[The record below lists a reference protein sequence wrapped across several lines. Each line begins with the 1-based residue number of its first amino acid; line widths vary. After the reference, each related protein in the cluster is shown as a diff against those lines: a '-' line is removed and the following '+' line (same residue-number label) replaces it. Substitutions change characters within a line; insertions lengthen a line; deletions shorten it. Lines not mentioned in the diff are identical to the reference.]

1 MKVDHVEGESINLIN
16 TSQVVPGESFPTNTE
31 IGKANQINTFKQV
44 YPKDN
49 NFELRCFLQIL
60 SAMLLNKT
68 LTKNSSSK
76 TGLEWAAQSCVLWR
90 DLSTKRSPSRQG
102 ENLSHYQN
110 QVLLFLK
117 PCSCHADKVKTS
129 PMIKIKCSSF

>member
-90 DLSTKRSPSRQG
+90 DLSTKRSRCRQG
-102 ENLSHYQN
+102 ENL
-110 QVLLFLK
+110 FL
-117 PCSCHADKVKTS
+117 
-129 PMIKIKCSSF
+129 